1 MKHMYEITPRGN
13 EYIYGKILL
22 DNFNVCHSCR
32 QFYPIDRCPDAVLAD
47 PKLLSKKSVYDFI
60 ISDMVYN
67 HHFSVRIAKKSF
79 LEQLGWDDVLKNFSM
94 GNLYYPHEKINCE
107 ENYFDTNLLQPGELY
122 DEWVTIRPLNSIQ
135 PRGKCIDTTSRY
147 LCSECNR
154 LRYISSSFFYVDGT
168 FDYDTMYEYGG
179 LIVPERIFERI
190 KDMDW
195 KKNNLYKPAKIK
207 IIKKPIDGFPLDL
220 REDCPDKWQN
230 AEEYQKKLK
239 AAARR
244 LKIKNAIKAIFI
256 TGKEEN
262 K

>member
-1 MKHMYEITPRGN
+1 MKNMYEIAPRGN

-67 HHFSVRIAKKSF
+67 HHFTVRIAKKSF

-107 ENYFDTNLLQPGELY
+107 ENYFDTNLLQPGELC
-122 DEWVTIRPLNSIQ
+122 DEWVTIRHLISIQ
-135 PRGKCIDTTSRY
+135 PRGKCIDTTTRY

-154 LRYISSSFFYVDGT
+154 LRYSSSSFFYVDGT

-239 AAARR
+239 AAARWR
-244 LKIKNAIKAIFI
+244 KIKGAVKSVF
-256 TGKEEN
+256 GK

>member
-1 MKHMYEITPRGN
+1 
-13 EYIYGKILL
+13 
-22 DNFNVCHSCR
+22 
-32 QFYPIDRCPDAVLAD
+32 
-47 PKLLSKKSVYDFI
+47 
-60 ISDMVYN
+60 
-67 HHFSVRIAKKSF
+67 
-79 LEQLGWDDVLKNFSM
+79 M

-207 IIKKPIDGFPLDL
+207 IIKKPKDGFPLDL
-220 REDCPDKWQN
+220 REDCPHKWEN
-230 AEEYQKKLK
+230 AETYQKKQQS
-239 AAARR
+239 AARR

>member
-1 MKHMYEITPRGN
+1 MQSMFTKNKTFFIECLIADLRVD
-13 EYIYGKILL
+13 LL
-22 DNFNVCHSCR
+22 
-32 QFYPIDRCPDAVLAD
+32 Y
-47 PKLLSKKSVYDFI
+47 KLLEYSPVIDV
-60 ISDMVYN
+60 DTLDEM
-67 HHFSVRIAKKSF
+67 IAKAV
-79 LEQLGWDDVLKNFSM
+79 ELKNTEAASILVEYK
-94 GNLYYPHEKINCE
+94 NKKYPQEKLDCSKSP
-107 ENYFDTNLLQPGELY
+107 FDTNVLQPGELY

-207 IIKKPIDGFPLDL
+207 IIKKLNLI
-220 REDCPDKWQN
+220 
-230 AEEYQKKLK
+230 
-239 AAARR
+239 
-244 LKIKNAIKAIFI
+244 IFFNFVWFTI
-256 TGKEEN
+256 SYCFF
-262 K
+262 